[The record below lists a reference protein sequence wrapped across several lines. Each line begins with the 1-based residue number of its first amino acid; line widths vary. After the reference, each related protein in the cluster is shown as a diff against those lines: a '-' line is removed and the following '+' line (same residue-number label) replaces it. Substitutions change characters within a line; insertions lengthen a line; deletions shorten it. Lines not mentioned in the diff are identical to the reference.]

1 VSRRGQL
8 QRERQTGTGR
18 WIGAHARKVLAGQY
32 LHGHD
37 LFLKRVGGAYNA
49 FIESTERD
57 VRNKCKEDLLSTTRY
72 ITWSLHT
79 RNGCGLKGMLGD
91 VRSNLQRSLLA
102 FPCLTRG
109 CWSVPPHI
117 AE

>member
-1 VSRRGQL
+1 M
-8 QRERQTGTGR
+8 
-18 WIGAHARKVLAGQY
+18 
-32 LHGHD
+32 HGHD

-49 FIESTERD
+49 FIESTERN

-91 VRSNLQRSLLA
+91 VRSSQHVHCATCFRSVSNYGLLFGA
-102 FPCLTRG
+102 TTQIVAQAIICKPELY
-109 CWSVPPHI
+109 
-117 AE
+117 